1 MSADAFVPDPIMRSP
16 FVRFTSRS
24 VVRLA
29 LIGVLAISTS
39 SLVAANEPRT
49 LREAAGDMFLIGCPV
64 GSKDLNNPELLAKI
78 LQEFN
83 CITVETEIMPFK
95 MGADREA
102 FAFEPADRVVE
113 WVEKQGLPMLG
124 HMLVWDYRTPAW
136 LFTDAAS
143 KPLPREQGLE
153 NLRFYIHKVMT
164 HFKGRFVAWNVVN
177 EAISDEPGEYL
188 RDTAGRRSIGDDYV
202 EKAFEFAH
210 EADPNVQLYYNDYNV
225 ILPDKREKTLRL
237 VRALTSK
244 GLRIDAIGL
253 QGHWLIDRPPAYL
266 IDEAVVA
273 FAAEGLKVMI
283 TELDV
288 DVLPRT
294 VSGANMQTVDH
305 GPNPY
310 PDGLP
315 EEMQLRLADRY
326 RDIFARLVKH
336 PAVVNITFWG
346 SHDGRSW
353 LNNFPVRGRT
363 NHALLFD
370 RQLQNKPAHR
380 AVLEVLEQARAQR
393 QPSSMLQAERALT
406 Q

>member
-1 MSADAFVPDPIMRSP
+1 M
-16 FVRFTSRS
+16 TSRVIARLFSS
-24 VVRLA
+24 VITRVA
-29 LIGVLAISTS
+29 
-39 SLVAANEPRT
+39 LVAVLSASLPALVQAESPQT
-49 LREAAGDMFLIGCPV
+49 LRAAAGDMFLIGCPV
-64 GSKDLNNPELLAKI
+64 GFKDLNNPELLAMI
-78 LQEFN
+78 LREFN

-95 MGADREA
+95 MGADRDA

-136 LFTDAAS
+136 LFTDPAGQ
-143 KPLPREQGLE
+143 PLPRAQGLE
-153 NLRFYIHKVMT
+153 NLQFYIQKVMT
-164 HFKGRFVAWNVVN
+164 HYRGRFLAWNVVN

-210 EADPNVQLYYNDYNV
+210 AADPDVQLYYNDYNV
-225 ILPDKREKTLRL
+225 ILPEKREKTLRL
-237 VRALTSK
+237 VRSLMSK

-253 QGHWLIDRPPAYL
+253 QGHWLIDRPPAHL
-266 IDEAVVA
+266 IDEAVEA

-283 TELDV
+283 TELDI

-315 EEMQLRLADRY
+315 EDMQQRLTERY
-326 RDIFARLVKH
+326 RDVFERLVKN

-346 SHDGRSW
+346 IHDGRSW

-370 RQLQNKPAHR
+370 RQLKNKPAHG
-380 AVLEVLEQARAQR
+380 AVLKVMEAEQKRREQGKVRELEPALAR
-393 QPSSMLQAERALT
+393 
-406 Q
+406 

>member
-1 MSADAFVPDPIMRSP
+1 
-16 FVRFTSRS
+16 
-24 VVRLA
+24 
-29 LIGVLAISTS
+29 
-39 SLVAANEPRT
+39 
-49 LREAAGDMFLIGCPV
+49 LR
-64 GSKDLNNPELLAKI
+64 
-78 LQEFN
+78 EFN

-95 MGADREA
+95 MGADRDA

-136 LFTDAAS
+136 LFTDPAGQ
-143 KPLPREQGLE
+143 PLPRAQGLE
-153 NLRFYIHKVMT
+153 NLQFYIQKVMT
-164 HFKGRFVAWNVVN
+164 HYRGRFLAWNVVN

-210 EADPNVQLYYNDYNV
+210 AADPDVQLYYNDYNV
-225 ILPDKREKTLRL
+225 ILPEKREKTLRL
-237 VRALTSK
+237 VRSLMSK

-253 QGHWLIDRPPAYL
+253 QGHWLIDRPPAHL
-266 IDEAVVA
+266 IDEAVEA

-283 TELDV
+283 TELDI

-315 EEMQLRLADRY
+315 EDMQQRLTERY
-326 RDIFARLVKH
+326 RDVFERLVKN

-346 SHDGRSW
+346 IHDGRSW

-370 RQLQNKPAHR
+370 RQLKNKPAHG
-380 AVLEVLEQARAQR
+380 AVLKVMEAEQKRREQGKVRELEPALAR
-393 QPSSMLQAERALT
+393 
-406 Q
+406 